1 MSDNMFKPFLL
12 DGGFTKEEIS
22 RWTGVYGMVASTLGS
37 MSGGFVVKRMAE
49 QARPGPF
56 NSILPPLSPRA
67 PLLLFGIF
75 HRLAVCVYVVL
86 TGAAK
91 HSCRRHCLPTS

>member
-1 MSDNMFKPFLL
+1 MFKPFLL

-49 QARPGPF
+49 QARPEQAL
-56 NSILPPLSPRA
+56 SIQSPPLSPRA

-75 HRLAVCVYVVL
+75 RRLAVCVYVVL